1 MKYVISKLTGAQD
14 YNFYVPGTGEGV
26 NLVSCTIHINGGA
39 NVADKHFITPD
50 GVITEIT
57 EDQAERLKTHPV
69 FSIHEKNG
77 FVKIV
82 DTEKNAEKAKKDLED
97 EDSGAP
103 LTPKKYKAEGKKAP
117 KKGA

>member
-1 MKYVISKLTGAQD
+1 MKYVVSKLTGAQD